1 MAKVTIRPIST
12 LIPSPNYQH
21 WSNSRIPSGTPEA
34 NSWSLVDEE
43 SSDDDTSFF
52 QCATT
57 NHSFEHFGMGDPGIS
72 VGTITNVRVY
82 FRCRNAT
89 ATGYSRA
96 IVGGVGGSV
105 GATKTSTT
113 SYQTF
118 YEDFAIN
125 PVTGSAW
132 QWSDFYGASSY
143 KFGVEG
149 WGSGTKANNRCTQ
162 FYVEITYTE
171 PSTGIKVNGMTANKV
186 NGLTPSKM
194 NGVA

>member
-1 MAKVTIRPIST
+1 MATVIIRPIST

-21 WSNSRIPSGTPEA
+21 WSNSRVPSGTTDA
-34 NSWSLVDEE
+34 KSYSLVDEGTT
-43 SSDDDTSFF
+43 DDDTSFF

-82 FRCRNAT
+82 FRCRHVT

-96 IVGGVGGSV
+96 IIGGVGGSV
-105 GATKTSTT
+105 GATKTSTA

-118 YEDFAIN
+118 YEDFANN
-125 PVTGSAW
+125 PVTSSAW

-143 KFGVEG
+143 KFGIEG
-149 WGSGTKANNRCTQ
+149 WASATKSNNRCTQ

-171 PSTGIKVNGMTANKV
+171 PPSGIKVDGVVAT
-186 NGLTPSKM
+186 KM
-194 NGVA
+194 NGVTPAKINGVA